1 MNKLMIIG
9 NLTADP
15 VSNTTPNGKFVCN
28 FTVAVN
34 RRKQQN
40 QEHPEADYFRCAVW
54 NALGENCSKYLSKGR
69 KVCVVGAVQV
79 RTFQDKNNETKANLE
94 IPFVDEVEFLSPK
107 SEGENNSQQTTA
119 PASAPIPVTTE
130 ELPF

>member
-1 MNKLMIIG
+1 MNKLIIIG

-15 VSNTTPNGKFVCN
+15 VSNTTSNGKFVCN

-40 QEHPEADYFRCAVW
+40 QEHPEADFFRCAVW
-54 NALGENCSKYLSKGR
+54 NALGENCAKYLAKGR

-79 RTFQDKNNETKANLE
+79 RMFQDKNNETKANLE
-94 IPFVDEVEFLSPK
+94 IPFVDDVEFLSPK
-107 SEGENNSQQTTA
+107 GEGESQQT
-119 PASAPIPVTTE
+119 SAPTPAPQPVETN

>member
-1 MNKLMIIG
+1 MNKLTIIG

-54 NALGENCSKYLSKGR
+54 NALGENCAKYLAKGR
-69 KVCVVGAVQV
+69 KVAVVGAVQV

-107 SEGENNSQQTTA
+107 GAKRDRAIFSFSS
-119 PASAPIPVTTE
+119 ASNIA
-130 ELPF
+130 